1 MKISNIVTA
10 IIFLSLS
17 CLAVDAVATEIELG
31 LNFVNVKKANV
42 RAEPSDKSKI
52 VRTVIR
58 RQLVEVFEVKGDWV
72 RVGRYVNVEGADTQ
86 QTAEW
91 VMKKFISKEEP
102 EFTHTE
108 AEAKPVRK
116 YKNKF
121 ISEQIVRS
129 ENDGGRYFLLYVEKS
144 GSNFI
149 TINSRSGKSGDS
161 FTKTEIDCH
170 NQKYRVLG
178 DSFKSV
184 EDINDT
190 PSNWSGLI
198 QGSSK
203 SDLVNYVCGTRYQ
216 RRN

>member
-1 MKISNIVTA
+1 MKLSNILAA
-10 IIFLSLS
+10 IIFLLFASLKVEAMTS
-17 CLAVDAVATEIELG
+17 DIGLG
-31 LNFVNVKKANV
+31 MNFVNVKKANV
-42 RAEPSDKSKI
+42 RAEPSEKSKI

-58 RQLVEVFEVKGDWV
+58 RQLVEVFEIKGDWV
-72 RVGRYVNVEGADTQ
+72 RVGRYENAEGTNKQ
-86 QTAEW
+86 QSAEW
-91 VMKKFISKEEP
+91 LMKKFISKEEP

-108 AEAKPVRK
+108 VKPVRK

-149 TINSRSGKSGDS
+149 TIHSRSGQSGDS
-161 FTKTEIDCH
+161 FTKTEIDCQ

-184 EDINDT
+184 EDINDV

-203 SDLVNYVCGTRYQ
+203 SDLVDYVCGTRLYGK
-216 RRN
+216 